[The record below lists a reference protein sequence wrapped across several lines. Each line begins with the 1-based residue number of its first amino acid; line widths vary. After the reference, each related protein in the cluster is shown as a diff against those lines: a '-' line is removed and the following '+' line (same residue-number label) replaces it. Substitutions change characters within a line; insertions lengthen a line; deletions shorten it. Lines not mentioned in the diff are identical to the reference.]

1 MPFSV
6 IQGGKYVSYVLLKH
20 KPNRAIVF
28 VRTKGKSSDTKSTIS
43 LGGVGGGGEG
53 GGHPTGHW
61 TSNTEVLCT
70 VQLFL

>member
-28 VRTKGKSSDTKSTIS
+28 VRTKGKSSNTKSTIS
-43 LGGVGGGGEG
+43 LGGVGVGG

-70 VQLFL
+70 VQLLL